1 MSSVI
6 RNRHHM
12 VHDPKRS
19 FSNFGFWWFTGAF
32 SVGLFLVAFEPLRDR
47 FTAMHPILAAIF
59 FIGITFLTGVVM
71 KLARDVWWLNY
82 LLERTA
88 NRYLYIGPDTLKSWE
103 YTLDSIWL
111 LTRTSQKKLGRLYIH
126 IDRTVRSEEAKR
138 LFAAY
143 LIDRGVLVV
152 YSRPSTTKPK
162 KMA

>member
-1 MSSVI
+1 MASVI

-32 SVGLFLVAFEPLRDR
+32 SVGLLIVAFEPIRER
-47 FTAMHPILAAIF
+47 FTAIHPILSVLSF
-59 FIGITFLTGVVM
+59 VFISFVIGVAM

-82 LLERTA
+82 LLERTS
-88 NRYLYIGPDTLKSWE
+88 NRYMYIGADTLRGWQ

-111 LTRTSQKKLGRLYIH
+111 LTRTSQKKLGRLYIQ

-152 YSRPSTTKPK
+152 YSRPPKPK

>member
-1 MSSVI
+1 MASVI

-19 FSNFGFWWFTGAF
+19 FSNFGFWWFISAL
-32 SVGLFLVAFEPLRDR
+32 SVGLLLVAFEPVRAWFYAL
-47 FTAMHPILAAIF
+47 HPVLSGLTFVSISFL
-59 FIGITFLTGVVM
+59 IGIAA
-71 KLARDVWWLNY
+71 KLSRDVWWLNY
-82 LLERTA
+82 LLERTQ
-88 NRYLYIGPDTLKSWE
+88 NRYLYIGGDTLQSWQ

-111 LTRTSQKKLGRLYIH
+111 LTRTSQKKLGRLFMQ
-126 IDRTVRSEEAKR
+126 IDRTVRAEEAKH

-152 YSRPSTTKPK
+152 YSGSNKPK

>member
-1 MSSVI
+1 MASVI

-32 SVGLFLVAFEPLRDR
+32 SVGLLIVAFEPIRER
-47 FTAMHPILAAIF
+47 FTATHPILSALSFVFISF
-59 FIGITFLTGVVM
+59 FIGVAM

-82 LLERTA
+82 LLERTS
-88 NRYLYIGPDTLKSWE
+88 NRYMYIGADTLRGWQ

-111 LTRTSQKKLGRLYIH
+111 LTRTSQKKLGRLYIQ

-152 YSRPSTTKPK
+152 YSRPPKPK

>member
-1 MSSVI
+1 MASII

-19 FSNFGFWWFTGAF
+19 FSNFGFWWFVSVF
-32 SVGLFLVAFEPLRDR
+32 SVGLLLVAFESVRNG
-47 FTAMHPILAAIF
+47 FSAIHPVLSSMAF
-59 FIGITFLTGVVM
+59 LGLTFVLGVCA

-82 LLERTA
+82 LLERTQ
-88 NRYLYIGPDTLKSWE
+88 NRYLYIGGDTLQSWQ

-111 LTRTSQKKLGRLYIH
+111 LTRTSQKKLGRLYIQ
-126 IDRTVRSEEAKR
+126 IDRTVRAEEAKR

-152 YSRPSTTKPK
+152 YSRPNKPR

>member
-1 MSSVI
+1 MASVI

-19 FSNFGFWWFTGAF
+19 FSNFGFWSFISTF
-32 SVGLFLVAFEPLRDR
+32 SVGLLIVTFEPIRDW
-47 FTAMHPILAAIF
+47 FFSTHPVLSALS
-59 FIGITFLTGVVM
+59 FIGISFVLGVVI
-71 KLARDVWWLNY
+71 KLVRDVWWLNY
-82 LLERTA
+82 LLERTQ
-88 NRYLYIGPDTLKSWE
+88 NRYLYIGGDTLQSWQ

-111 LTRTSQKKLGRLYIH
+111 LTRTSQKKLGRLYIQ

-152 YSRPSTTKPK
+152 YSRSNKPK

>member
-1 MSSVI
+1 MASVI

-32 SVGLFLVAFEPLRDR
+32 SVGLLIVAFESIRER
-47 FTAMHPILAAIF
+47 FTAIHPILSVLSFVFISF
-59 FIGITFLTGVVM
+59 FIGVAM

-88 NRYLYIGPDTLKSWE
+88 NRYMYIGADTLRGWQ

-111 LTRTSQKKLGRLYIH
+111 LTRTSQKKLGRLYIQ

-152 YSRPSTTKPK
+152 YSRPPKPK

>member
-1 MSSVI
+1 MASVI

-32 SVGLFLVAFEPLRDR
+32 SVGLLIVAFEPILER
-47 FTAMHPILAAIF
+47 FTAIHPILAVLSFVFLSF
-59 FIGITFLTGVVM
+59 FVGVIM

-82 LLERTA
+82 LLERTSD
-88 NRYLYIGPDTLKSWE
+88 RYMYIGADTLRGWQ

-111 LTRTSQKKLGRLYIH
+111 LTRTSQKKLGRLYIQ

-152 YSRPSTTKPK
+152 YSRPSKPK

>member
-1 MSSVI
+1 MASVI

-32 SVGLFLVAFEPLRDR
+32 SVGLLIVAFEPIRER
-47 FTAMHPILAAIF
+47 FTAIHPILSVLSFVFISF
-59 FIGITFLTGVVM
+59 FIGVAM

-82 LLERTA
+82 LLERTS
-88 NRYLYIGPDTLKSWE
+88 NRYMYIGADTLRGWQ

-111 LTRTSQKKLGRLYIH
+111 LTRTSQKKLGRLYIQ

-152 YSRPSTTKPK
+152 YSRPSKPK

>member
-1 MSSVI
+1 MASVI

-19 FSNFGFWWFTGAF
+19 FSNFGFWWATGAF
-32 SVGLFLVAFEPLRDR
+32 SVGLLLVTFDPIRDH
-47 FTAMHPILAAIF
+47 FTAIHPILTVLLF
-59 FIGITFLTGVVM
+59 VFVSLSLGVAM
-71 KLARDVWWLNY
+71 KLIRDVWWLNY
-82 LLERTA
+82 LLDRTS
-88 NRYLYIGPDTLKSWE
+88 NRYMYIGADTLRGWQ

-111 LTRTSQKKLGRLYIH
+111 LTRTSQKKLGRLYIQ
-126 IDRTVRSEEAKR
+126 IDRTVRSEEAKQ

-152 YSRPSTTKPK
+152 YSRPSKPK

>member
-1 MSSVI
+1 MAFVI

-32 SVGLFLVAFEPLRDR
+32 SVGLLIVAFEPIRER
-47 FTAMHPILAAIF
+47 FTAIHPILSVLSF
-59 FIGITFLTGVVM
+59 VFISFVIGVAM

-88 NRYLYIGPDTLKSWE
+88 NRYMYIGAETLRGWQ

-111 LTRTSQKKLGRLYIH
+111 LTRTSQKKLGRLYIQ

-152 YSRPSTTKPK
+152 YSRPPKPK

>member
-1 MSSVI
+1 MASVI

-32 SVGLFLVAFEPLRDR
+32 SVGLLIVAFEPIWER
-47 FTAMHPILAAIF
+47 FTAIHPILSVLSFVFLSF
-59 FIGITFLTGVVM
+59 FIGVAM

-82 LLERTA
+82 LLERTS
-88 NRYLYIGPDTLKSWE
+88 NRYMYIGADTLRSWQ

-111 LTRTSQKKLGRLYIH
+111 LTRTSQKKLGRLYIQ

-152 YSRPSTTKPK
+152 YSRPSKPK

>member
-1 MSSVI
+1 MASVI

-32 SVGLFLVAFEPLRDR
+32 SVGLLIVAFEPIRER
-47 FTAMHPILAAIF
+47 FTAIHPILSVLSF
-59 FIGITFLTGVVM
+59 VFISFVIGVAM

-82 LLERTA
+82 LLEHTS
-88 NRYLYIGPDTLKSWE
+88 NRYMYIGADTLRGWQ

-111 LTRTSQKKLGRLYIH
+111 LTRTSQKKLGRLYIQ

-152 YSRPSTTKPK
+152 YSRPPKPK

>member
-19 FSNFGFWWFTGAF
+19 FSNFGFWWFIGAF
-32 SVGLFLVAFEPLRDR
+32 SVGLVIVAFEPLRER
-47 FTAMHPILAAIF
+47 FTAMHPIVNALSLLGLSFLA
-59 FIGITFLTGVVM
+59 GVAM

-82 LLERTA
+82 LLERTS
-88 NRYLYIGPDTLKSWE
+88 NRYLYIGADTLKSWQ

-152 YSRPSTTKPK
+152 YSRPSKPK

>member
-1 MSSVI
+1 MASVI

-32 SVGLFLVAFEPLRDR
+32 SVGLLIVAFEPIRER
-47 FTAMHPILAAIF
+47 FTAIHPILSVLSFVFLSF
-59 FIGITFLTGVVM
+59 FIGVAM

-82 LLERTA
+82 LLERTS
-88 NRYLYIGPDTLKSWE
+88 NRYMYIGADTLRNWQ

-111 LTRTSQKKLGRLYIH
+111 LTRTSQKKLGRLYIQ

-152 YSRPSTTKPK
+152 YSRPSKPK

>member
-1 MSSVI
+1 MASVI

-19 FSNFGFWWFTGAF
+19 FSNFGFWWFISTF
-32 SVGLFLVAFEPLRDR
+32 SVGLLIVAFEPLRTW
-47 FTAMHPILAAIF
+47 FTSTHPALSISTFTTIS
-59 FIGITFLTGVVM
+59 FLTGVVA

-82 LLERTA
+82 LLERTQ
-88 NRYLYIGPDTLKSWE
+88 NRYLYIGGDTLQSWQ
-103 YTLDSIWL
+103 YTLDSVWL
-111 LTRTSQKKLGRLYIH
+111 LTRTSQKKLGRLYIQ

-152 YSRPSTTKPK
+152 YSGTNKSK

>member
-1 MSSVI
+1 MASVI

-32 SVGLFLVAFEPLRDR
+32 SVGLLIVAFEPIRER
-47 FTAMHPILAAIF
+47 FTAIHPILSVLSF
-59 FIGITFLTGVVM
+59 VFISFLVGVAM

-82 LLERTA
+82 LLERTS
-88 NRYLYIGPDTLKSWE
+88 NRYMYIGADTLRSWQ

-111 LTRTSQKKLGRLYIH
+111 LTRTSQKKLGRLYIQ

-152 YSRPSTTKPK
+152 YSRPSKPK

>member
-1 MSSVI
+1 MASVI

-32 SVGLFLVAFEPLRDR
+32 SVGLLIVAFEPIRER
-47 FTAMHPILAAIF
+47 FTAIHPILSVLSF
-59 FIGITFLTGVVM
+59 VFISFIIGVAM

-82 LLERTA
+82 LLERTS
-88 NRYLYIGPDTLKSWE
+88 NRYMYIGAETLRGWQ

-111 LTRTSQKKLGRLYIH
+111 LTRTSQKKLGRLYIQ

-152 YSRPSTTKPK
+152 YSRPPKPK

>member
-19 FSNFGFWWFTGAF
+19 FSNFGFWWFMSAF
-32 SVGLFLVAFEPLRDR
+32 SVGLFLVAFEPLRER
-47 FTAMHPILAAIF
+47 FNALHPVASVLF
-59 FIGITFLTGVVM
+59 LVGISLLLGVSM
-71 KLARDVWWLNY
+71 KLVRDVWWLNY
-82 LLERTA
+82 LLDRTA
-88 NRYLYIGPDTLKSWE
+88 NRYLYIGPDTLRSWE

-111 LTRTSQKKLGRLYIH
+111 LTRTSQKKLGRLYIQ
-126 IDRTVRSEEAKR
+126 IDRTVRSEEAKS

-143 LIDRGVLVV
+143 LIDRGVLIV
-152 YSRPSTTKPK
+152 YSRPPKPK